1 MSIATRFAVVQAP
14 NREGVLWSTTYT
26 GAREDLIAAG
36 LATRAQFPQLA
47 KARSSS
53 NGAHPESGL
62 WYLWLERPSADCWS
76 ITYYGGGFIAELTRD
91 EMRCLQRHL
100 LNDLQITPETV
111 GAAVLAWR
119 ARRTAGERP
128 ATPAADTGEPH

>member
-14 NREGVLWSTTYT
+14 SREGVLWSTTYT
-26 GAREDLIAAG
+26 GTREALISAG
-36 LATRAQFPQLA
+36 IVTRSQFPRLA

-62 WYLWLERPSADCWS
+62 WYLWLEHPVDDRWS
-76 ITYYGGGFIAELTRD
+76 ITYYSGGFIAELTQE

-119 ARRTAGERP
+119 ARRAAGERP
-128 ATPAADTGEPH
+128 ATPAADTGEA

>member
-14 NREGVLWSTTYT
+14 SREGVLWSTTYT
-26 GAREDLIAAG
+26 ARRDELVNAG
-36 LATRAQFPQLA
+36 LVTRAQFPRLA

-62 WYLWLERPSADCWS
+62 WYLWLEHPTEDRWS
-76 ITYYGGGFIAELTRD
+76 ITYYSGGFIAELTQE
-91 EMRCLQRHL
+91 EMRQLQRHL

-119 ARRTAGERP
+119 ARMQAGERP
-128 ATPAADTGEPH
+128 ATPAEDTGE